1 MKTQRSLYQVAV
13 RITKE
18 RRGLSKLSPSILA
31 LINRALRMMR
41 TVISKDAPLSLR
53 AYICSVHVKSATL
66 LQS

>member
-1 MKTQRSLYQVAV
+1 MRRSLNQVAV

-18 RRGLSKLSPSILA
+18 GRGLSKLSPSILA

-53 AYICSVHVKSATL
+53 AYIC
-66 LQS
+66 